1 MYGFLFCEGEKVI
14 LILFILWF
22 QIKNIFFL
30 NKCQI
35 YFLAIKKIVVAL
47 YYIWLLSLQFLI
59 LPQKL
64 YTCFF
69 FLPEFLLSFKLI
81 LNLIQKY
88 FFLEIQWKFLHV
100 RGTFGDSAAF

>member
-1 MYGFLFCEGEKVI
+1 MP
-14 LILFILWF
+14 
-22 QIKNIFFL
+22 NI
-30 NKCQI
+30 I
-35 YFLAIKKIVVAL
+35 LAITKNVVAL
-47 YYIWLLSLQFLI
+47 YYIWFLSLQFLI

-81 LNLIQKY
+81 QKY
-88 FFLEIQWKFLHV
+88 FFLEIQWNFLHV